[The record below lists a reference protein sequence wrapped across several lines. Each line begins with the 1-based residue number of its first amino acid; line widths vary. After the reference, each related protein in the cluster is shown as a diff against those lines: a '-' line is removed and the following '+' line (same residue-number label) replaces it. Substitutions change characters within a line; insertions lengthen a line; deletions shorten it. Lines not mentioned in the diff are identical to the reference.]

1 MTVTMASRD
10 GLRVIQGSS
19 ASLERKGEVFRDS
32 LASSLKE
39 LDTIIPPVAY
49 PKGAVLFMEGQ
60 TACGIFAV
68 CSGQVKL
75 STSSLEGKAII
86 LKIAE
91 GGELIGL
98 ASTLSGKPYEVT
110 AEVSEPARVNFIP
123 RAAFLRFLRANPK
136 AIIQVTQLLTDS
148 HYAAHEVIQSLGLSR
163 SASERLARF
172 LLGWSANHG
181 GQDRLQIALTQAE
194 IGEMIGVSRETV
206 TRLLTAFKEKNLL
219 TVRGAAINICN
230 RPALQTMA
238 GT

>member
-163 SASERLARF
+163 SASERL
-172 LLGWSANHG
+172 SALHLCTG
-181 GQDRLQIALTQAE
+181 RGA
-194 IGEMIGVSRETV
+194 
-206 TRLLTAFKEKNLL
+206 
-219 TVRGAAINICN
+219 VRGFS
-230 RPALQTMA
+230 
-238 GT
+238 